1 MNVVLCDPDEGA
13 LTAVQA
19 HIRQAWP
26 TLRALYAVTDAIPW
40 DALTLDP
47 NLESAVANADFIQEN
62 APEREDFKIDLFSR
76 IDAVAPAQT
85 TIASSTSGLLISRPQ
100 SRRKIEQDT
109 GRARQCEYM

>member
-13 LTAVQA
+13 LTAEQA

-47 NLESAVANADFIQEN
+47 NLESAEANADFIQEK
-62 APEREDFKIDLFSR
+62 APERADFITHLVCPHD
-76 IDAVAPAQT
+76 DVGTAM
-85 TIASSTSGLLISRPQ
+85 TILSPRTKGLPINGLHR
-100 SRRKIEQDT
+100 
-109 GRARQCEYM
+109 